1 MRIDANYDRSRLIR
15 AAMGKLPCDLTIF
28 NVQLVNVIT
37 GEIYPSEV
45 DILDGH
51 IVRVREEG
59 AEAPLPAA
67 ARYDGEGAYLLPGFI
82 DTHMHVESTMMTP
95 ENFGRAAILC
105 GTTTVLVDP
114 HEIANVMGIPG
125 VRYMVEN
132 AAFSPVRQLNLAP
145 GIPMTLAISWGST
158 STVVVP
164 QRCV

>member
-59 AEAPLPAA
+59 AEAP
-67 ARYDGEGAYLLPGFI
+67 
-82 DTHMHVESTMMTP
+82 
-95 ENFGRAAILC
+95 
-105 GTTTVLVDP
+105 
-114 HEIANVMGIPG
+114 
-125 VRYMVEN
+125 
-132 AAFSPVRQLNLAP
+132 
-145 GIPMTLAISWGST
+145 
-158 STVVVP
+158 
-164 QRCV
+164 RCV